1 MLYFY
6 NKSVKDGLFM
16 KSEDI
21 AKIVGVSRSTVSRV
35 INNYPDIPA
44 ATREKVLKAIK
55 KYNYYPN
62 ASARILAG
70 TKNSTLGIF
79 IVDIKDHEEPHH
91 VIQNDEALLYDN
103 TFFAPFTNAFID
115 QANKMHYYVLVSTI
129 FSSDELWKI
138 QSAFCEKRIDA
149 GVIIGC
155 GKEDYVKILTLMK
168 KEFVLAAVD
177 VETDSSNGNR
187 AIYVNTNNYQTAYDI
202 GKYLIELG
210 HRDIAIITG
219 DLEKLS
225 GKARFN
231 GFKQALKDNNIDLQ
245 SNFIAYGDFTEPS
258 GYHAMKNILQSP
270 KLPTAVFVS
279 NDTMAIGAYRAIGQS
294 NLKIPDDISVIGFD
308 NIEIS
313 EYMSPPLTTAN
324 LSLSKIAKVTIELL
338 IKSIEEGY
346 LEPMQKIIDVKMVK
360 RESCKSILPD

>member
-1 MLYFY
+1 
-6 NKSVKDGLFM
+6 M

-55 KYNYYPN
+55 EYNYYPN
-62 ASARILAG
+62 ASARGLAG

-79 IVDIKDHEEPHH
+79 VVDIKDHEKPHH

-129 FSSDELWKI
+129 FSSSELWKI
-138 QSAFCEKRIDA
+138 QSAFYEKRIDA

-155 GKEDYVKILTLMK
+155 GKEDYIKILALMK
-168 KEFVLAAVD
+168 KEFILAAVD
-177 VETDSSNGNR
+177 VEADSSNESK
-187 AIYVNTNNYQTAYDI
+187 AIYINTNNYQTAYDI

-210 HRDIAIITG
+210 HKDIGIITG

-225 GKARFN
+225 GKTRFN
-231 GFKQALKDNNIDLQ
+231 GFKQALKDNNIVLQ
-245 SNFIAYGDFTEPS
+245 NDFIAYGDFTEPS
-258 GYHAMKNILQSP
+258 GYQAMKNILQSS
-270 KLPTAVFVS
+270 KLPTAIFVS
-279 NDTMAIGAYRAIGQS
+279 NDTMAIGAYRAIDQS
-294 NLKIPDDISVIGFD
+294 NLKIPDDISVVGFD
-308 NIEIS
+308 NIKIS
-313 EYMSPPLTTAN
+313 EYMSPPLTTVN
-324 LSLSKIAKVTIELL
+324 LSLSEIAKATIELL
-338 IKSIEEGY
+338 IKSIEKGC
-346 LEPMQKIIDVKMVK
+346 LESVQKIIDVKMIK
-360 RESCKSILPD
+360 RESCKSIVNNCENNFPYIE